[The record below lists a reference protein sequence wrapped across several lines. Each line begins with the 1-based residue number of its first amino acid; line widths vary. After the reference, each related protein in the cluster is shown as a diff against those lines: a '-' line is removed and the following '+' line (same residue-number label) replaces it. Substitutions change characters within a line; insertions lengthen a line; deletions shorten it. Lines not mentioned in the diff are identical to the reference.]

1 MEINKL
7 NVISAETLF
16 ELDYNSDQV
25 INDRRERGLSIDF
38 FFYVRKSGYVVNM
51 RDLHDVV
58 DSIDICLEGG
68 LNELGEIAD
77 TATEQQKQ
85 SVDRIVN
92 ELKAFFPTS
101 GVFGFYD
108 FNRDYEINKFSEY
121 CHGVMLFG
129 LKTFSLIN
137 S

>member
-1 MEINKL
+1 MEISKL

-92 ELKAFFPTS
+92 ELKAFFPTA
-101 GVFGFYD
+101 
-108 FNRDYEINKFSEY
+108 NEIIDDKVEPQPEPK
-121 CHGVMLFG
+121 
-129 LKTFSLIN
+129 KTETNEVVTDAPEQL
-137 S
+137 

>member
-1 MEINKL
+1 MEISKL

-51 RDLHDVV
+51 RDLHDAV

-92 ELKAFFPTS
+92 ELKAFFPTA
-101 GVFGFYD
+101 
-108 FNRDYEINKFSEY
+108 NEIVDDIAEPQPEPE
-121 CHGVMLFG
+121 
-129 LKTFSLIN
+129 KTETNEVATDSPEQL
-137 S
+137 